1 MNERK
6 EGKSLSPD
14 GSNTTNNQKA
24 SEMIWPKD
32 KSREVVKIS
41 ILIGLVYEVQN
52 VKLAFLST
60 LSSFTHSGKM
70 KRKKGR
76 TES

>member
-1 MNERK
+1 
-6 EGKSLSPD
+6 
-14 GSNTTNNQKA
+14 
-24 SEMIWPKD
+24 MIWPKD

-76 TES
+76 KES